1 MAEKVVDEAIEEAGG
16 LLNRLTDM
24 EVEKVT
30 FWKFHEIFY
39 VAS

>member
-24 EVEKVT
+24 EVGRSDRV
-30 FWKFHEIFY
+30 EIP
-39 VAS
+39 